1 VVQLGRNLASEW
13 GEHRI
18 RVNTLSPGYIV
29 TAMVEKLFEQFPER
43 RTEWPKQNMLQR
55 LSAPEEYRGAAV
67 FLISDASSFM
77 VSPLWLL
84 MLMLLD

>member
-1 VVQLGRNLASEW
+1 
-13 GEHRI
+13 
-18 RVNTLSPGYIV
+18 V

-43 RTEWPKQNMLQR
+43 KTDWPTQNMLQR

-77 VSPLWLL
+77 VSLL
-84 MLMLLD
+84 